1 MRIPWFAMG
10 RDYPVYDG
18 WTMSS
23 GVALDPRLLRAF
35 TVLAEELHFGRA
47 ARRLHVAQPAV
58 SQQLQRLEDQLGVRL
73 FERSTQHVS
82 LTAEGEA
89 VLPYARQA
97 VAAAAAVERAAQ
109 EAAGSIE
116 ATLAV
121 GLSPGVHYLAERA
134 LARLAETDPHVRVG
148 AIAANTGSVARQVA
162 DGTLEIGLG
171 FATQPA
177 RGVRLEAIGEVPAV
191 AAVASGH
198 PLAGQRTVALRELA
212 GRRLAQV
219 DPLEGPGYN
228 GAVRELCLE
237 AGFEPELAERPA
249 GPMAWETAVR
259 SGECVGLTTRVSAA
273 STLRGIRTIPL
284 EERALFRI
292 DLITPAAADGE
303 LSPPARSFAQ
313 AARAASQPV
322 ISAAS

>member
-18 WTMSS
+18 STMSS
-23 GVALDPRLLRAF
+23 GGALDPRLLRAF

-97 VAAAAAVERAAQ
+97 VAAATAVERAAQ

-177 RGVRLEAIGEVPAV
+177 RGVRLEAIAEVPAV
-191 AAVASGH
+191 AAVASAH
-198 PLAGQRTVALRELA
+198 PLAVPADRRASRA
-212 GRRLAQV
+212 GRPAPR
-219 DPLEGPGYN
+219 PG
-228 GAVRELCLE
+228 
-237 AGFEPELAERPA
+237 RPA
-249 GPMAWETAVR
+249 RRPRLQRRRPRALPRGGLRARAGRAARRPD
-259 SGECVGLTTRVSAA
+259 GVGDRGAQRRLRRLDDTRVGGLDAA
-273 STLRGIRTIPL
+273 RHPH
-284 EERALFRI
+284 
-292 DLITPAAADGE
+292 D
-303 LSPPARSFAQ
+303 PARGGGRS
-313 AARAASQPV
+313 SG
-322 ISAAS
+322 ST

>member
-1 MRIPWFAMG
+1 
-10 RDYPVYDG
+10 
-18 WTMSS
+18 MSS
-23 GVALDPRLLRAF
+23 GGALDPRLLRAF

-97 VAAAAAVERAAQ
+97 VAAAAAVERAAR
-109 EAAGSIE
+109 EAAGSVE
-116 ATLAV
+116 ATLDV

-134 LARLAETDPHVRVG
+134 LASLAESDPHVRVR
-148 AIAANTGSVARQVA
+148 AIAANTGSVARHVA
-162 DGTLEIGLG
+162 DGTLEVGLG
-171 FATQPA
+171 FATAPIP
-177 RGVRLEAIGEVPAV
+177 GVRLEALADVPAV
-191 AAVASGH
+191 VAVATGH
-198 PLAGQRTVALRELA
+198 ALASRTTVALRELSD
-212 GRRLAQV
+212 RRFAQV

-228 GAVRELCLE
+228 SAVRELCLE
-237 AGFEPELAERPA
+237 AGFEPELAGPPA

-259 SGECVGLTTRVSAA
+259 NGDCVGLTTRVSAV

-284 EERALFRI
+284 EARAVFRV
-292 DLITPAAADGE
+292 DLLTPAAADGE
-303 LSPPARSFAQ
+303 LSPAARSFAA
-313 AARAASQPV
+313 AARSTSRPVIPAAS
-322 ISAAS
+322 

>member
-1 MRIPWFAMG
+1 
-10 RDYPVYDG
+10 
-18 WTMSS
+18 
-23 GVALDPRLLRAF
+23 
-35 TVLAEELHFGRA
+35 VLAEELHFGRA

-82 LTAEGEA
+82 LAAEGEV

-109 EAAGSIE
+109 EAAGSSE

-121 GLSPGVHYLAERA
+121 GLSLGVHYLAERA

-148 AIAANTGSVARQVA
+148 AIAANTGSVARRVA

-177 RGVRLEAIGEVPAV
+177 HGVRLEAIAEVPAV

-198 PLAGQRTVALRELA
+198 PLGGGPLRFA
-212 GRRLAQV
+212 SW
-219 DPLEGPGYN
+219 
-228 GAVRELCLE
+228 
-237 AGFEPELAERPA
+237 PA
-249 GPMAWETAVR
+249 GASRRSTRSKAPATTAPSASSVSR
-259 SGECVGLTTRVSAA
+259 RASSPSRPSGPQARWHGRPRCAAVIASA
-273 STLRGIRTIPL
+273 
-284 EERALFRI
+284 
-292 DLITPAAADGE
+292 
-303 LSPPARSFAQ
+303 
-313 AARAASQPV
+313 
-322 ISAAS
+322 